1 MNQMKKINV
10 LEWINN
16 KSLNLNYDGFTLDQI
31 INDLLKRKLYIM
43 IFEQKN
49 QIFVYVDNK
58 KFRQR

>member
-1 MNQMKKINV
+1 MEKKINV

-16 KSLNLNYDGFTLDQI
+16 KTLDLNYDGFTLNQI
-31 INDLLKRKLYIM
+31 IDDLLKRKLYIM

-58 KFRQR
+58 RFTQR

>member
-1 MNQMKKINV
+1 MKKINV